1 MNAKAYNIKYNNIIS
16 EYNKLTNNLDNNP
29 VKQLL
34 YCLKYTNSYILYK
47 HNHYILSNLYK
58 NTEEIL
64 KSEDMLKHKINELK
78 NQDLKFL
85 NKIFDIK
92 IYLLKKV

>member
-1 MNAKAYNIKYNNIIS
+1 MIIFLKFILIFLINERKKAYNIKYNNIIS

-47 HNHYILSNLYK
+47 YNHYILSNLYK

-64 KSEDMLKHKINELK
+64 KRRYVKT
-78 NQDLKFL
+78 
-85 NKIFDIK
+85 
-92 IYLLKKV
+92 